1 MIINLNFISRKKKKQ
16 RLLKKLKA
24 STSQK
29 SKRPDPPVKQ
39 RTSIVIIKAD
49 ESDEEKREVNV
60 TQQMSEMHMDVDS
73 HGIRETLSITL
84 LYSYYRSTCI
94 RIVFHKAAIKLSTWV
109 IVASMKNTVL
119 LTVTYSSN
127 WVNKERG

>member
-73 HGIRETLSITL
+73 HGIRETINSFSFH
-84 LYSYYRSTCI
+84 YFA
-94 RIVFHKAAIKLSTWV
+94 VFILQEY
-109 IVASMKNTVL
+109 MY
-119 LTVTYSSN
+119 TYCVS
-127 WVNKERG
+127 